1 MKGAGTGDRQ
11 SAAQCFRNGRGGG
24 GARSGAELSEPGM
37 LSVEMRQGS
46 KWGGHRGQDSQ
57 DIEVLFSICPS
68 VQKVE

>member
-1 MKGAGTGDRQ
+1 MLVLETGKVQHSVLGT
-11 SAAQCFRNGRGGG
+11 RGGG
-24 GARSGAELSEPGM
+24 RRGRGELNEPGM

-46 KWGGHRGQDSQ
+46 KWSGHRGQDSQ